1 MWRDEQA
8 EEPGEWCQE
17 VGGKG
22 SPSVDGGYHRGQV
35 VLEGCR
41 LHQVS
46 CLRQKEPSALLVW
59 GERGVREGD
68 AALPGL
74 SQLDSALPQVILSV
88 SFLCTN
94 RIWELSYLCAVMTAH
109 PRVFQAWLLGCLKA
123 WKTANEN

>member
-1 MWRDEQA
+1 MLVSRTDTTLLDGGAWGWILAPPCIKALVEGRA
-8 EEPGEWCQE
+8 GRGAREWCQE

-68 AALPGL
+68 AALPW
-74 SQLDSALPQVILSV
+74 P
-88 SFLCTN
+88 
-94 RIWELSYLCAVMTAH
+94 
-109 PRVFQAWLLGCLKA
+109 
-123 WKTANEN
+123 